1 MELDMDI
8 KDGCSATAVADA
20 RQEPY
25 RPLWQERTALLLGE
39 DALGRQAWAEW
50 EHTPQR

>member
-8 KDGCSATAVADA
+8 KDGRSATAVADA
-20 RQEPY
+20 WADSARLQ
-25 RPLWQERTALLLGE
+25 WWW
-39 DALGRQAWAEW
+39 QAWAEW